1 MSRRYLGFVAGLA
14 GCVMVLAA
22 SVTWADPTYEQTA
35 RYVLDV
41 VKAFRTAYVLHV
53 VEHTRGAGT
62 ESREDWERDAHFI
75 PLPAQFVKGAVGQVT
90 SVEIGL
96 ISLTPINPANRPKT
110 PAETN
115 ALIQLEKDRQQSFVS
130 FADGDRFTAVSADL
144 ALVRS
149 CVECH
154 NQHPQSAR
162 RNFREWDVMG
172 GLVVRFRRPGSTPGL
187 PLTPGPSSRPSDLF
201 EQSVPA
207 PPVAPPWVR

>member
-22 SVTWADPTYEQTA
+22 SATWADPTYEQTA

-62 ESREDWERDAHFI
+62 KSREDWERDSHFI
-75 PLPAQFVKGAVGQVT
+75 PLPAQFVKEAVGQVT

-187 PLTPGPSSRPSDLF
+187 PLTPGPSPRPSDLF
-201 EQSVPA
+201 EQSVP
-207 PPVAPPWVR
+207 PPPATPPWVR

>member
-1 MSRRYLGFVAGLA
+1 MSRCHLGLAAGLA
-14 GCVMVLAA
+14 GCFMVLAA
-22 SVTWADPTYEQTA
+22 SVIWADPTYEQTA

-41 VKAFRTAYVLHV
+41 VRAFRTAYVLHV
-53 VEHTRGAGT
+53 VEHTRGAGP
-62 ESREDWERDAHFI
+62 EPREDWERDAHFI
-75 PLPAQFVKGAVGQVT
+75 PLPAQFVKAAAGQVT

-96 ISLTPINPANRPKT
+96 ISLTPINPANRPRT
-110 PAETN
+110 PAETK
-115 ALIQLEKDRQQSFVS
+115 ALIQLEKDRQQSFLS
-130 FADGDRFTAVSADL
+130 FADGDQFTAVSADL

-187 PLTPGPSSRPSDLF
+187 PLPLGPSPSPPGLL
-201 EQSVPA
+201 EQPGSP
-207 PPVAPPWVR
+207 PPVTPPWVR

>member
-1 MSRRYLGFVAGLA
+1 MSMRHVRLVASVAG
-14 GCVMVLAA
+14 CWMVLAA
-22 SVTWADPTYEQTA
+22 SVTSADPTYEQTA

-75 PLPAQFVKGAVGQVT
+75 PLPAQFVKAAVGEVT

-96 ISLTPINPANRPKT
+96 ISLTPINPANRPRT
-110 PAETN
+110 PAETK
-115 ALIQLEKDRQQSFVS
+115 ALIQLEKDRQQSFLS
-130 FADGDRFTAVSADL
+130 FADGDQFTAVSADL

-154 NQHPQSAR
+154 NHHPQSVR
-162 RNFREWDVMG
+162 KNFKEWDVMG
-172 GLVVRFRRPGSTPGL
+172 GLVVRFRRPGSM
-187 PLTPGPSSRPSDLF
+187 PGPPLPPEPSPRPSDLF
-201 EQSVPA
+201 QQPA
-207 PPVAPPWVR
+207 PPPQVLPPWVR

>member
-1 MSRRYLGFVAGLA
+1 MSRRHLGLAAGLA
-14 GCVMVLAA
+14 GCFMVLAA

-41 VKAFRTAYVLHV
+41 VRAFRTAYVLHV
-53 VEHTRGAGT
+53 VEHTRGAGP
-62 ESREDWERDAHFI
+62 EPREDWERDAHFI
-75 PLPAQFVKGAVGQVT
+75 PLPAQFVKAAAGQVA

-96 ISLTPINPANRPKT
+96 ISLTPINPANRPRT
-110 PAETN
+110 PAETT
-115 ALIQLEKDRQQSFVS
+115 ALIQLEKDRQQSFLS
-130 FADGDRFTAVSADL
+130 FADGDQFTAVSADL

-187 PLTPGPSSRPSDLF
+187 PLPLGPSPSPSGLL
-201 EQSVPA
+201 EQSGSP
-207 PPVAPPWVR
+207 PPVTPPWMR